1 MHVPPKATLSWD
13 APAPHAEV
21 HEGLSASDA
30 ESMALDL
37 DLDIALADSMAQQ
50 LAHVTAEQL
59 SARLLRIERS
69 VLRQERVSLEILV
82 NMQKLV
88 AASRRPRP
96 DSAVD

>member
-1 MHVPPKATLSWD
+1 
-13 APAPHAEV
+13 
-21 HEGLSASDA
+21 
-30 ESMALDL
+30 MALQAVLQVAAGRFLFRTIRDA
-37 DLDIALADSMAQQ
+37 ALFVATEANSLAQQ